1 MTATAFRLERQHLN
15 GRVPRDQTVE
25 VARRLCGVHAQVLSS
40 ADLILWA
47 RVRGHRPDALG
58 DALWEE
64 RSLVKTWLMR
74 GTLHLVPA
82 DDLPLYV
89 GALDNRG
96 EYQPVWLRAFKVT
109 AAQMERLI
117 EAVGE
122 ALDGDC
128 LTREELVEAVGPRV
142 GMTLAKRLR
151 SGWGEFLKPA
161 ARRGALCFGPSRGQN
176 VTFVRPDRWLG
187 RRQTPPLRTEAQ
199 TELLRRF
206 LAAYG
211 PATADDFE
219 RWIGANR
226 RVKEPWAALG
236 AEVEEVAPKTFVL
249 ARDRERLEK
258 ARREHGV
265 RLLPAFDPF
274 VLQPYSARPVDAEVR
289 DRVYRTAGWVS
300 ATVVETGRVVG
311 VWEQRCQGGKVA
323 MRVEPFEPLCE
334 STRAAVVREAGALA
348 RHLGGELELSG
359 IEARS

>member
-1 MTATAFRLERQHLN
+1 MNPTAFRLERQHLN
-15 GRVPRDQTVE
+15 ARVPPDQTVE

-47 RVRGHRPDALG
+47 RVRGHRPDAIG
-58 DALWEE
+58 EALWEK

-117 EAVGE
+117 EAVAE
-122 ALDGDC
+122 ALDEVP

-142 GMTLAKRLR
+142 GTTLAKRLR

-161 ARRGALCFGPSRGQN
+161 ARRAVLCFGPSRGQN
-176 VTFVRPDRWLG
+176 VTFVRPDDWLG
-187 RRQTPPLRTEAQ
+187 RWRTPPSRAEAQ

-211 PATADDFE
+211 PATAGDFE

-226 RVKEPWAALG
+226 RVKEPWEALH
-236 AEVEEVAPKTFVL
+236 AELEKVAPKTFVL
-249 ARDRERLEK
+249 ARDRERVAK
-258 ARREHGV
+258 ARGARGI
-265 RLLPAFDPF
+265 RLLPAFDPY
-274 VLQPYSARPVDAEVR
+274 VLQPYSARPVDAGAR

-300 ATVVETGRVVG
+300 ATIVERGRVVG
-311 VWEQRCQGGKVA
+311 IWDHRRQSRKVA
-323 MRVEPFEPLCE
+323 VRIEPFVPLGE
-334 STRAAVVREAGALA
+334 RSRAAVAREAGALA
-348 RHLGGELELSG
+348 RHLGGELELTG
-359 IEARS
+359 I